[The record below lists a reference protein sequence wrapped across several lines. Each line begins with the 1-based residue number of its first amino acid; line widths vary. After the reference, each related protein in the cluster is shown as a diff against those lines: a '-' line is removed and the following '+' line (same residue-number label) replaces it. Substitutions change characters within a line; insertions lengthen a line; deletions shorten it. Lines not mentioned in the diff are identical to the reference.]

1 MCNSSNIPIELS
13 VSSVS
18 EHADISDDNIYGQL
32 LSDPEKKLQEAIN
45 LRKKGNPK
53 DAFKICAELSK
64 ENPSLKSY
72 NIYLASAYDLLL
84 KNNLNIDD
92 FATIYKSVLEFYK
105 NMNFERNISATLLKC
120 SNYLIERGMS
130 ESEIFYEIYQKC
142 PEEERKGNSF
152 IMTQYFKRLISDGK
166 EQQARD
172 IFNNLPQRLKSNRA
186 LSSLFNVKSSPKND
200 SHSDSNPKL
209 NNRSTYVTIIS
220 NETSLQM
227 MQDLLCDF
235 SLVLKPI
242 DIACGDLVSELNQKT
257 FRASKTILLIPSP
270 EPLSDESL
278 DTWMFI
284 MGYCIHKFG
293 KGNIVMMCEDSLNI
307 TNMIFQ
313 VLARFVDGHTYKNEL
328 DIIKILGRRG
338 VIFG

>member
-1 MCNSSNIPIELS
+1 
-13 VSSVS
+13 
-18 EHADISDDNIYGQL
+18 
-32 LSDPEKKLQEAIN
+32 
-45 LRKKGNPK
+45 
-53 DAFKICAELSK
+53 
-64 ENPSLKSY
+64 
-72 NIYLASAYDLLL
+72 
-84 KNNLNIDD
+84 
-92 FATIYKSVLEFYK
+92 
-105 NMNFERNISATLLKC
+105 MNFERNISATLLKC